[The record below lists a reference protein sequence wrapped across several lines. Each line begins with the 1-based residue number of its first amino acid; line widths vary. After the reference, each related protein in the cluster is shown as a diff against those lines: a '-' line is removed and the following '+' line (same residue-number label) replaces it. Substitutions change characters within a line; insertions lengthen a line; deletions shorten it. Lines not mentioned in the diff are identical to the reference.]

1 MIIVKKPKIKTNYLI
16 KICKKKLYIKIGVMI
31 IIKSGP
37 CWSYTN
43 EISVSYNNNIKL
55 VNFNKS
61 GLLFSTK
68 IMTIDNY
75 KYKVR
80 RF

>member
-1 MIIVKKPKIKTNYLI
+1 
-16 KICKKKLYIKIGVMI
+16 MI

-55 VNFNKS
+55 ENFNKS